1 MICMP
6 LLVTFTAVTGVAG
19 ICCFH
24 IHIMKKKFFNVK
36 HRNMRF
42 ENSNFSWPSDSEGV
56 MKETDFM
63 QPQVPNFYF
72 FHSGME
78 FLKVIIEH

>member
-1 MICMP
+1 
-6 LLVTFTAVTGVAG
+6 
-19 ICCFH
+19 
-24 IHIMKKKFFNVK
+24 
-36 HRNMRF
+36 MRF